1 MSVSK
6 IWLNLFA
13 SILVILMIGASNVT
27 YAQAIPPVSN
37 IDTEP
42 IDLYLEITKQIK
54 YKGTPDPELIT
65 KYFKHPIVSIF
76 VHRPGFDSVKFV
88 NNLITVYSNKPL
100 QKSDQGEDYL
110 LMMKYAQSDAAIRK
124 TIASIKQTNIDAS
137 VKQRLKAFY
146 PSSIHIDTIKL
157 QHVYMFLDE
166 GNGGLPGYVLNSALQ
181 TSYLP
186 NKQIDVISAHEA
198 YHTITY
204 AIFLNKFK
212 ILFAASPNDTVANN
226 QNLISY
232 IQIVAEEGIADLID
246 KKSISSSKSALAEE
260 LKSLQV
266 NEVSRAQH
274 RVRQLDSLLS
284 YSSEKLNFLSLD
296 NIKENGGHIPGR
308 YMAKKIKEANL
319 LQKFIPHTGNPFQF
333 FYLYNEAVKN
343 QPSTPKFSDQSITLL
358 KALETRVQKL

>member
-1 MSVSK
+1 MSASK

-13 SILVILMIGASNVT
+13 SILVILMIGASKVT

-37 IDTEP
+37 VDTEP
-42 IDLYLEITKQIK
+42 IDLYLKITKQIK
-54 YKGTPDPELIT
+54 YKGTSDPELIT
-65 KYFKHPIVSIF
+65 KYFKHPIVSLF
-76 VHRPGFDSVKFV
+76 THRPGFDSVQFV
-88 NNLITVYSNKPL
+88 NNLIAVYSNKPL
-100 QKSDQGEDYL
+100 QKPDQGDDYL
-110 LMMKYAQSDAAIRK
+110 LMMKYAQSDAGIRK

-137 VKQRLKAFY
+137 VKQRLKPFY
-146 PSSIHIDTIKL
+146 PSSLPIDTIKL
-157 QHVYMFLDE
+157 QHVYMFVDE

-232 IQIVAEEGIADLID
+232 MQIVAEEGIADLID
-246 KKSISSSKSALAEE
+246 KKIISSSKSPLAEE
-260 LKSLQV
+260 LKRLQE

-284 YSSEKLNFLSLD
+284 DSSEKLNFLSLD

-308 YMAKKIKEANL
+308 YMAEKIKEANL

-343 QPSTPKFSDQSITLL
+343 EPSIPRFSAQSIALL
-358 KALETRVQKL
+358 KALEIKVQQL